1 MKVVLRFI
9 VAFCAVATLSACGGD
24 RWRDYHALTC
34 GTTCNI
40 TYRSAVDLSDSIT
53 ILLNA
58 IESEISVF
66 DPQSPVSA
74 LNRGEDIVASHIL
87 RRVILASKEIADMS
101 GGACDPT
108 VGPLV
113 ELWGFG
119 SSAGHPV
126 PTDAAIDSALATVGI
141 AGCRILPDGHISKK
155 TGATSFNFG
164 AIGKGFAAQE
174 VVSMLRRNGVND
186 CMVEVGGDLALSGV
200 NARGTEWLLQVD
212 APVENSGT
220 PTHEQLMT
228 ISLSDCGIATSGN
241 YRNYRDNAD
250 TGRRYGHTISPLTG
264 RPVTTDVLS
273 ATVIA
278 PDAAMADGLATA
290 CMVLG
295 SEASLDMAS
304 HHPGIEIMLV
314 TAAADSVAATSPWR
328 IVASPGFPLSDR
340 NPNQ

>member
-34 GTTCNI
+34 GTACNI
-40 TYRSAVDLSDSIT
+40 TYRSTVDLSDSIT
-53 ILLNA
+53 VLLNA

-66 DPQSPVSA
+66 DTQSSVSA
-74 LNRGEDIVASHIL
+74 LNRGEDIVAGEIL
-87 RRVILASKEIADMS
+87 RRLIIASKEVSGIS
-101 GGACDPT
+101 GGAFDPT

-119 SSAGHPV
+119 SSGEHPV
-126 PTDAAIDSALATVGI
+126 PDEAAIDSALSSVGI
-141 AGCRILPDGHISKK
+141 SNCDVLPDGHVTKK
-155 TGATSFNFG
+155 APSTSFNFG

-174 VVSMLRRNGVND
+174 VAAMLSRNGVTD
-186 CMVEVGGDLALSGV
+186 CMVEVGGDLALMGE
-200 NARGTEWLLQVD
+200 NARRTKWLLQVD
-212 APVENSGT
+212 APVEDS
-220 PTHEQLMT
+220 PCHEQLTT

-241 YRNYRDNAD
+241 YRNFRDNAA
-250 TGRRYGHTISPLTG
+250 TGRYGHTISPLTG
-264 RPVTTDVLS
+264 RPVATDVLS

-295 SEASLDMAS
+295 SEASLLMAS
-304 HHPGIEIMLV
+304 RHPGIEIMLV
-314 TAAADSVAATSPWR
+314 TADSVSANPWR
-328 IVASPGFPLSDR
+328 IISTPTFPLS
-340 NPNQ
+340 NQNTNQ